1 MYAVRVQVNRGDWLD
16 GMVNLGTQPTF
27 GGRKFQ
33 IETHIFNFNRDIYG
47 DELTIAFVKRIRAEK
62 RFDSVGELRGQLL
75 ADKERVLQI
84 LHP

>member
-1 MYAVRVQVNRGDWLD
+1 MYAVRVQLTEGLVRWNGQSWDTANVWWSK
-16 GMVNLGTQPTF
+16 VS
-27 GGRKFQ
+27 

-47 DELTIAFVKRIRAEK
+47 DELTIAFVERIRAEK
-62 RFDSVGELRGQLL
+62 RFDSVSELRGQLL